1 MTLKLELHQKS
12 GGKNKKKFG
21 TTIKISRGKFQL
33 LGRWSL
39 GKGDVLILA
48 VSAK

>member
-1 MTLKLELHQKS
+1 MTVAGWEPA
-12 GGKNKKKFG
+12 GGKNKKKLS
-21 TTIKISRGKFQL
+21 TTIKISPGKFQL